1 MIIGYKTRVYD
12 FFHVGHINLFKNA
25 KGICDKLVVGVT
37 VNKLVACKGKQSMI
51 SFEDCIEM
59 VRSFKYVNVA
69 VPQYDMDKLTACKKL

>member
-1 MIIGYKTRVYD
+1 M
-12 FFHVGHINLFKNA
+12 
-25 KGICDKLVVGVT
+25 VGVT
-37 VNKLVACKGKQSMI
+37 VDELVACKWKQSMI